1 MLETVAQILQV
12 SFFAAIIRIS
22 TPLLLATLGELIN
35 ERAGVLNLGIEGIML
50 LGAMVGFSTAYFTG
64 NLWLGLAAAI
74 AVGALAGLVMALLAV
89 VFGVS
94 QHVSGIGMTML
105 ATGLAFYFYRLVFGQ
120 PAVPPNIVAFQPIA
134 IPGLAEI
141 PLVGPVLF
149 SQTILTYV
157 AFLAVPVVAFL
168 LYRTAWG
175 LDLRT
180 VGENPRAAD
189 AAGISVWGVRTQA
202 LAIGGGLMG
211 LAGAY
216 LTMAQ
221 FNSFTFG
228 VISGRGWVSIALVVF
243 GLWSPWRCAGG
254 ALLFAALEA
263 LQLRLQA
270 TNILHLPYQVFLMLP
285 FVFTIVAM
293 AFVSRSALAPASLLI
308 PFRKE
313 ER

>member
-1 MLETVAQILQV
+1 MLETLAQILQV
-12 SFFAAIIRIS
+12 SFFAAIVRIS
-22 TPLLLATLGELIN
+22 TPLILATLGELIN

-64 NLWLGLAAAI
+64 SLWLGLAAAI
-74 AVGALAGLVMALLAV
+74 LVGAVAGLVMALLAV

-105 ATGLAFYFYRLVFGQ
+105 ATGLAFYFYRLIFGQ
-120 PAVPPNIVAFQPIA
+120 PAVPPNIVAFQPIE
-134 IPGLAEI
+134 IPGLSAI

-149 SQTILTYV
+149 SQTILTYI
-157 AFLAVPVVAFL
+157 AFLAVPVIAFL
-168 LYRTAWG
+168 LYRTSWG

-189 AAGISVWGVRTQA
+189 AAGISVWGVRTRA
-202 LAIGGGLMG
+202 LMIGGGMMG

-243 GLWSPWRCAGG
+243 GLWSPWRCAAG